1 MIRINKIM
9 KKDFQNFINTLKN
22 SIKTWDYF
30 VNWDKVFANSSELEI
45 ILNKLNYLLGKEDL
59 KTEFKKLYEGN
70 PDIVKAFPVLLAV
83 REKQLEIFTLANGS
97 SEFFN
102 FTNIEKENGSF
113 EKYYAFLEKTGL
125 INLFQKEG
133 MKSLVD
139 YVIGVE
145 VGLDSNGRKNRG
157 GTLMEKITES
167 HISKLCSEK
176 GLEYLPQARSTGIK
190 SKWGVDVKVD
200 KSERSFDFAVYNPEN
215 KKIKLI
221 EVNFYNGGGS
231 KLKAVCGEF
240 KDLYRELKKQ
250 NIDFIWITDGLGW
263 NTTKRPLEETYN
275 NNDYV
280 FNLSMIED
288 GILSKLEW

>member
-1 MIRINKIM
+1 MQ
-9 KKDFQNFINTLKN
+9 KDFTKFIDTLKN
-22 SIKTWDYF
+22 SIKTWEYF
-30 VNWDKVFANSSELEI
+30 VNWKKVFASSSELEI

-59 KTEFKKLYEGN
+59 KVKFKRLYNDN

-83 REKQLEIFTLANGS
+83 REKQLEIFNLDTDN

-102 FTNIEKENGSF
+102 FIDTKKGNGSF
-113 EKYYAFLEKTGL
+113 EKYYDFLEKTGL
-125 INLFQKEG
+125 ISLFKKDG
-133 MKSLVD
+133 IKNLVD

-157 GTLMEKITES
+157 GALMEKIVES
-167 HISKLCSEK
+167 YISKLCIENEF
-176 GLEYLPQARSTGIK
+176 EYLSQARSTEIK
-190 SKWGVDVKVD
+190 SKWGVEVKVD
-200 KSERSFDFAVYNPEN
+200 KSERNFDFAVYNPNN
-215 KKIKLI
+215 KKIKLV

-240 KDLYRELKKQ
+240 KELYRELRDQ
-250 NIDFIWITDGLGW
+250 DIDFIWITDGLGW

-280 FNLSMIED
+280 FNLSMLEK
-288 GILSKLEW
+288 GILSKLKW